1 MASLNLY
8 GEKLLRVLRVADD
21 VQIAERCGVSKPD
34 GVRILLQILQ
44 DDSILKNESTKAG
57 SEPSARRI
65 FSEPEEDCRQ
75 RCLTL

>member
-44 DDSILKNESTKAG
+44 DDSILKSESTKAP
-57 SEPSARRI
+57 SEPSDRSISAA
-65 FSEPEEDCRQ
+65 PPEDCRQ
-75 RCLTL
+75 LSLTL